1 LISFF
6 SMELLYCDD
15 QILAINKPAGVLT
28 IPDGYDKI
36 LPNLKQLLDIEYG
49 KVWTVHRLD
58 KETSGVVLFALSAAA
73 HKSLSIQ
80 FEKREIKKTY
90 LALVHGTPQKEMF
103 VIDEPLKVNGDRSHR
118 TVPDHVNGKKAL
130 TNVKIITRF
139 ESYTMIEA
147 SPETGYTHQI
157 RSHLLSAGYPIVN
170 DSLYGID
177 SSRTIKESMSG
188 RLMLHAKSICF
199 WHPVLLESLTIEA
212 PTPTAFTVVID
223 KIKQES

>member
-1 LISFF
+1 
-6 SMELLYCDD
+6 MDLLYCDD

-28 IPDGYDKI
+28 IPDGYDKS

-49 KVWTVHRLD
+49 NVWTVHRLD

-90 LALVHGTPQKEMF
+90 LALVQGTPQKEMF

-139 ESYTMIEA
+139 ESYTLIEA

-157 RSHLLSAGYPIVN
+157 RSHLFFAGIPIVN
-170 DSLYGID
+170 DTLYCANSRIIV
-177 SSRTIKESMSG
+177 SSSVPD
-188 RLMLHAKSICF
+188 RLMLHAKSISF
-199 WHPVLLESLTIEA
+199 WHPVLCESLTIEA
-212 PTPTAFTVVID
+212 PTPIAFTLVTD